1 LPGKAVPEMT
11 NNVSGETLNPTH
23 SLTDSYQV
31 MMHSVADS
39 RGAARCILKQA
50 KIVHKNAF
58 FA

>member
-1 LPGKAVPEMT
+1 MT